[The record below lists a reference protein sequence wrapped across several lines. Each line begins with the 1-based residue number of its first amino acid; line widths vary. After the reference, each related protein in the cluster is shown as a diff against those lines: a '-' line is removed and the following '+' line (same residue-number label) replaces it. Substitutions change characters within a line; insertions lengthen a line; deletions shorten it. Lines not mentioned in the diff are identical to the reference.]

1 MWLITEGGLSS
12 EYRSH
17 GLHGEKDRLEWLVSE
32 TQHFPIY
39 VHLQAAAY
47 KSAWLLTGGGL
58 SAELCFSN
66 RN

>member
-1 MWLITEGGLSS
+1 MYYELMCSSTVSPRRAATWLITEGGLSS

-47 KSAWLLTGGGL
+47 
-58 SAELCFSN
+58 
-66 RN
+66 R